1 MKTIMRISQT
11 QLTEL
16 VDFATSSLPNESCA
30 LLAGE
35 VKDMKIWKDIRIVEI
50 IAARNADQSIVS
62 FSVDEMELIELYE
75 RAEAR
80 GLQIVGIFHSHPSK
94 PAPSSTDVEFMRI
107 NPIVWLIYSS
117 VTHEFRAYILENELQ
132 DVEMES
138 T

>member
-1 MKTIMRISQT
+1 VKTIMRISQT

>member
-1 MKTIMRISQT
+1 MRISQT

-16 VDFATSSLPNESCA
+16 VDIATSSLPNESCA

-35 VKDMKIWKDIRIVEI
+35 VKDMKIWKDIRVVEI

-62 FSVDEMELIELYE
+62 FSVDEIELIELYE

-117 VTHEFRAYILENELQ
+117 VIHEFRAYILENELQ

>member
-1 MKTIMRISQT
+1 VKTIMRISQT

-16 VDFATSSLPNESCA
+16 VDIATSSLPNESCA

-117 VTHEFRAYILENELQ
+117 VTHEFRAYILENELE

>member
-1 MKTIMRISQT
+1 MRISQT

-16 VDFATSSLPNESCA
+16 VDIAISSLPNESCA

-35 VKDMKIWKDIRIVEI
+35 VKDMKIWKDIRVVEI

-62 FSVDEMELIELYE
+62 FSVDEIELIELYE

>member
-1 MKTIMRISQT
+1 MRISQT

-16 VDFATSSLPNESCA
+16 VDIATSSLPNESCA

-35 VKDMKIWKDIRIVEI
+35 VKDMKIWKDVRVVEI

-62 FSVDEMELIELYE
+62 FSVDEIELIELYE

>member
-1 MKTIMRISQT
+1 VKTIMRISQT

-16 VDFATSSLPNESCA
+16 VDIATSSLPNESCA

-35 VKDMKIWKDIRIVEI
+35 VKDMKIWKDIRVVEI

-62 FSVDEMELIELYE
+62 FSVDEIELIELYE

>member
-1 MKTIMRISQT
+1 MRISQT

-16 VDFATSSLPNESCA
+16 VDIATSSLPNESCA

-94 PAPSSTDVEFMRI
+94 PAPSSADVEFMRI

-117 VTHEFRAYILENELQ
+117 VTHEFRAYILENELE

>member
-1 MKTIMRISQT
+1 VKTIMRISQT
-11 QLTEL
+11 QLSEL
-16 VDFATSSLPNESCA
+16 VDIATSSLPNESCA

-35 VKDMKIWKDIRIVEI
+35 VKDMKIWKDIRVVEI

-62 FSVDEMELIELYE
+62 FSVDEIELIELYE

-117 VTHEFRAYILENELQ
+117 VTHEFRAYILENELE

>member
-1 MKTIMRISQT
+1 MRISQT

-16 VDFATSSLPNESCA
+16 VDIARSSLPNESCA

-35 VKDMKIWKDIRIVEI
+35 VKDMKIWKDIRVVEI
-50 IAARNADQSIVS
+50 IVARNADQSIVS

-94 PAPSSTDVEFMRI
+94 PAPSSTDLQFMRI

-117 VTHEFRAYILENELQ
+117 ITHEFRAFILENELEN
-132 DVEMES
+132 VEIES

>member
-1 MKTIMRISQT
+1 VKTIMRISQT

-16 VDFATSSLPNESCA
+16 VDIATSSLPNESCA
-30 LLAGE
+30 LLVGE
-35 VKDMKIWKDIRIVEI
+35 VKDMKIWKDVRVVEI

-62 FSVDEMELIELYE
+62 FSVDEIELIELYE

-117 VTHEFRAYILENELQ
+117 VTHEFRAYILENELE

>member
-1 MKTIMRISQT
+1 VKTIMRISQT

-16 VDFATSSLPNESCA
+16 VDIATSSLPNESCA

-35 VKDMKIWKDIRIVEI
+35 VKDMKIWKDIRVVEI

-62 FSVDEMELIELYE
+62 FSVDEIELIELYE

-117 VTHEFRAYILENELQ
+117 VTHEFRAYILENELE

>member
-1 MKTIMRISQT
+1 MKTRLRINQT

-16 VDFATSSLPNESCA
+16 VDIATSSLPNESCA

-35 VKDMKIWKDIRIVEI
+35 VKDMKIWKDIRVIEI
-50 IAARNADQSIVS
+50 FAVRNADQSVIS
-62 FSVDEMELIELYE
+62 FSVDEMELIKLYE
-75 RAEAR
+75 RAEAK
-80 GLQIVGIFHSHPSK
+80 GLQIVGIFHSHPSG
-94 PAPSSTDVEFMRI
+94 PTPSSTDVEFMRI

-117 VTHEFRAYILENELQ
+117 NTHEFRAHILENELE

>member
-1 MKTIMRISQT
+1 VKTRLRINQT

-16 VDFATSSLPNESCA
+16 VDIATSSLPNESCA

-35 VKDMKIWKDIRIVEI
+35 VKDMKIWKDVRVIEI
-50 IAARNADQSIVS
+50 FAVRNADQSVIS
-62 FSVDEMELIELYE
+62 FSVDEMELIKLYE
-75 RAEAR
+75 RAEAK
-80 GLQIVGIFHSHPSK
+80 GLQIVGIFHSHPSR
-94 PAPSSTDVEFMRI
+94 PTPSSTDVEFMRI

-117 VTHEFRAYILENELQ
+117 ITHEFRAHILENELE